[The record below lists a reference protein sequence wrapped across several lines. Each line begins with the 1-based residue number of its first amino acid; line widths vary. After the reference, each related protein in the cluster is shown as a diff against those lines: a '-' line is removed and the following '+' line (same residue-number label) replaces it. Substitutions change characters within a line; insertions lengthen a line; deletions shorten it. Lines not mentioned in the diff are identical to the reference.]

1 MSKNPS
7 DRNQTPSDR
16 EREGRRQH
24 EEQGQGTHD
33 RNKQQPERHR
43 ESMGRK
49 QAGQKFVS
57 DEDIVKRRTE

>member
-7 DRNQTPSDR
+7 DWNQTPSDR
-16 EREGRRQH
+16 ERAGRQQH
-24 EEQGQGTHD
+24 EDKGTQD
-33 RNKQQPERHR
+33 KNKQQPERHR

>member
-7 DRNQTPSDR
+7 ERNQTPSDR
-16 EREGRRQH
+16 ERAGRQQQ
-24 EEQGQGTHD
+24 EDQGQGTND
-33 RNKQQPERHR
+33 RNKQPERHR

>member
-7 DRNQTPSDR
+7 DWNQTPSDR
-16 EREGRRQH
+16 ERAGREQH
-24 EEQGQGTHD
+24 EDKETQD
-33 RNKQQPERHR
+33 RNKQQPVRHR

>member
-7 DRNQTPSDR
+7 ERNQTPSDR
-16 EREGRRQH
+16 ERAGRQQH
-24 EEQGQGTHD
+24 EDQGQGTHD
-33 RNKQQPERHR
+33 RNKQPERR
-43 ESMGRK
+43 PESMGRK